1 MRITEIF
8 RDLSVQLYTQ
18 ILIIKTKIRWKANNT
33 ILVKVITIGK
43 ITTLKTINLS
53 NLMRDLPIRSNMIR
67 NSLDTKIIVKEITTE
82 KTVLDL
88 VILLMLVTKTE
99 TDAFLVGE
107 IKMNKEAEI
116 LIRTITLEVEEEGV
130 ATNMTDVTL
139 VEKITITTP
148 DTILNLAIKRKEVL
162 DINLEVE
169 EVIITIE
176 KTVINLP
183 EMKILDLSKHQVSLF
198 IIIIMTLVINKIYN
212 LTFAMIKKAT
222 LVTCK
227 STMGRTTIVTIVIDK
242 TEIKVIEKTIATTKK
257 INIIIVNPIFT
268 IKSLNLM
275 NKNNVHMTVNPQIT
289 KTTINTR
296 KEKRKTGTMSLS
308 TRRGMHLRALTRR
321 TLRTLNK
328 MASTHQLPLIEMEV

>member
-1 MRITEIF
+1 MRITEVF

-130 ATNMTDVTL
+130 ATNTTDVTL
-139 VEKITITTP
+139 VETITITTP
-148 DTILNLAIKRKEVL
+148 DTILTLAIKGKEVL
-162 DINLEVE
+162 DINLEAE
-169 EVIITIE
+169 EVITPIE

-198 IIIIMTLVINKIYN
+198 IIIIMT
-212 LTFAMIKKAT
+212 FAMIKKAT

-227 STMGRTTIVTIVIDK
+227 STMGRTTIVTMVIDK

-257 INIIIVNPIFT
+257 ISVIIVNPILT

-321 TLRTLNK
+321 TLNK